1 MPGLEEEVVVMKA
14 DLDKAPCLVLKSH
27 AIARSGEYRGS
38 SHLSGAS

>member
-1 MPGLEEEVVVMKA
+1 MSGLEEVVVVTKTG
-14 DLDKAPCLVLKSH
+14 LDKAPCLVVGSH